1 MKQLILTFLTAFFVH
16 QISAQE
22 AKILITASDQMV
34 YDTKEFEVTEGQKV
48 ILVLKNIGKIP
59 VSAMGHNLV
68 ILEQGTMLPVFA
80 AKCGEA
86 KSTNYVPQDAE
97 SKKQIIAHTKLIGG
111 GQLDKITFT
120 APTAGSYPFFCSYPG
135 HFSVMQGVMKVK
147 AK

>member
-1 MKQLILTFLTAFFVH
+1 MKKLIFAIFTAVFVQ

-59 VSAMGHNLV
+59 VTAMGHNLV
-68 ILEQGTMLPVFA
+68 ILDKGSMLPVFA
-80 AKCGEA
+80 AKCGAA
-86 KSTNYVPQDAE
+86 KATNYVPQDAE

-111 GQLDKITFT
+111 GQFDKITFT
-120 APTAGSYPFFCSYPG
+120 APAAGSYPFFCSYPG
-135 HFSVMQGVMKVK
+135 HFSEMKGIMKVNPK
-147 AK
+147 